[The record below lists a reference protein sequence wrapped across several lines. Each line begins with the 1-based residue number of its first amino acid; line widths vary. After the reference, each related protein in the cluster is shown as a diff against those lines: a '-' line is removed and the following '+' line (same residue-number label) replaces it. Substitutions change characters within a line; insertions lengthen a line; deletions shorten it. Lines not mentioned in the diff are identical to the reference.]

1 MGFPI
6 FSLPC
11 LVSSNIVSIT
21 GPQELFSLS
30 LCSRKSK
37 SYVKRFF
44 KKTDLWSLVVCAGE
58 YNHVMIDI
66 RRKDFCLAGSKNQSE
81 TPSEIDGYMEIGE
94 ALVPFKKDTHFYFC
108 TFWNNELVG
117 VMYIAEHVS
126 RLFSL
131 PIHDLS
137 FDRKSLHFLDWINNR
152 DQTPLR
158 EVNFEEDSTV
168 TENEF
173 KYLLSNHN
181 SSEELQLFTS
191 PPKSFKTE
199 LKFAKNLRKLDINPS
214 YWVTIENL
222 LELDVVYMTIENSE
236 LKSSDI
242 NRFLKHWLNGGSS
255 RTTCMV
261 VELNGPVVGFQ
272 LLDGIEVDRVDDES
286 SRTYT
291 FLDNEDST
299 TFHGGLDIARRDGVT
314 ATIISG
320 GGCVNFLVWPD
331 WKNRTHHVIQNS

>member
-1 MGFPI
+1 MGFLL

-11 LVSSNIVSIT
+11 LVSLNIVSIA

-37 SYVKRFF
+37 NYVKRFF
-44 KKTDLWSLVVCAGE
+44 KKTDQWSLVVCAGV

-66 RRKDFCLAGSKNQSE
+66 RKKDFCLAGSENQSE
-81 TPSEIDGYMEIGE
+81 TPNEIDGYMEIGE
-94 ALVPFKKDTHFYFC
+94 ALVPFEKGNDNHFC
-108 TFWNNELVG
+108 TFWSNELVG
-117 VMYIAEHVS
+117 LMYIAEHVS
-126 RLFSL
+126 DLFSL
-131 PIHDLS
+131 PIHDLL
-137 FDRKSLHFLDWINNR
+137 FGRESLHFLDWINNR

-158 EVNFEEDSTV
+158 VVYFEEDSTR
-168 TENEF
+168 TESEF
-173 KYLLSNHN
+173 TYLLSNHN

-214 YWVTIENL
+214 FWVTIENL
-222 LELDVVYMTIENSE
+222 LELDVVYMTIEKSE
-236 LKSSDI
+236 LTSSDI

-255 RTTCMV
+255 RTTCMIV
-261 VELNGPVVGFQ
+261 DLNGPVNGFE
-272 LLDGIEVDRVDDES
+272 LFDGIEFDKVDDES

-299 TFHGGLDIARRDGVT
+299 TFHGGLDIVRRDGVT
-314 ATIISG
+314 ATINI
-320 GGCVNFLVWPD
+320 
-331 WKNRTHHVIQNS
+331 RR